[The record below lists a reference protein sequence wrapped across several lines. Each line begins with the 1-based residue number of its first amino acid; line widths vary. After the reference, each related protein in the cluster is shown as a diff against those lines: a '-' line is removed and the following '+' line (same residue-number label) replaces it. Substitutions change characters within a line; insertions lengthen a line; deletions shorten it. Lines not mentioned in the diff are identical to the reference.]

1 MSNESDLVKIDLTPE
16 YKRNL
21 RGLSKRFRQ
30 IRLDTQP
37 VIEQIQAGNFIGD
50 RIPGMG
56 EDYIIL
62 KVRVKNSNIQKGKSA
77 GYRMIYQVESPS
89 IVLLLSSWTKIN
101 NVIANEV
108 KQSQAS
114 ALAKP
119 ARRAYA
125 SLHYVSLAMTWL
137 GLFMAVYY

>member
-1 MSNESDLVKIDLTPE
+1 MPNEAEAITIGFADDFEANLYALA
-16 YKRNL
+16 KRY
-21 RGLSKRFRQ
+21 RS
-30 IRLDTQP
+30 IRNDVQP

-89 IVLLLSSWTKIN
+89 IVLLLTIYSKSVKRSYPEGNRTDISLN
-101 NVIANEV
+101 EIRSIIAEFDENE
-108 KQSQAS
+108 
-114 ALAKP
+114 
-119 ARRAYA
+119 
-125 SLHYVSLAMTWL
+125 
-137 GLFMAVYY
+137 

>member
-1 MSNESDLVKIDLTPE
+1 MSNESDHLVQIDLTPE

-21 RGLSKRFRQ
+21 RELSKKYRQ

-62 KVRVKNSNIQKGKSA
+62 KVRVKTATSKKEKVQD
-77 GYRMIYQVESPS
+77 
-89 IVLLLSSWTKIN
+89 
-101 NVIANEV
+101 IA
-108 KQSQAS
+108 
-114 ALAKP
+114 
-119 ARRAYA
+119 
-125 SLHYVSLAMTWL
+125 
-137 GLFMAVYY
+137 

>member
-1 MSNESDLVKIDLTPE
+1 MSNEPDRVQIDLTPE

-21 RGLSKRFRQ
+21 RELSKRFRQ

-37 VIEQIQAGNFIGD
+37 VIEQIRAGNFIGD
-50 RIPGMG
+50 RIPGIG

-89 IVLLLSSWTKIN
+89 IVLLLTIYSKSDRADISSSEIRGI
-101 NVIANEV
+101 IAEFDE
-108 KQSQAS
+108 SE
-114 ALAKP
+114 
-119 ARRAYA
+119 
-125 SLHYVSLAMTWL
+125 
-137 GLFMAVYY
+137 